1 MQLTAPLFL
10 FLFLPASLALFFLTP
25 RRWRTVTLTVISL
38 AWLTLVNLNSPWGLL
53 HIALTVLFALTLSRF
68 VPKKPRLAAVGALPL
83 FLSLLASRLL
93 AALCS
98 SYSYPTGLLFITLSA
113 ISLLFDRARGD
124 VKQNDSTL
132 RALCYLLFFPTATLG
147 PAVRYKHF
155 LVLLR
160 KSAPS
165 TTRFCEGIRLFMLG
179 FIKRIAV
186 AAVFHRALGTILD
199 KAEGMPL
206 VALPAALLLAFLW
219 LYFFVSGCADMAR
232 GISAMYGLRLPR
244 DRANLLRATTPHG
257 MLYALFFSL
266 HRHLEDYLLTPLS
279 RRVDGKRGRVLTAL
293 LTPTLLLLLLAPSPT
308 SWIVAL
314 PIFATAAF
322 SALKGEPR
330 GKQHP
335 LLSILFFLAS
345 AFFCSLLSLAAMG
358 DPRRL
363 LALLRAMLGGEAARF
378 YSFYFILPDL
388 QYILLVAVLFLL
400 ITLLLQLYRR
410 YANRLGANTCFYISL
425 FVTALL
431 LAAFLL
437 ALLYFM
443 PQFPQYALS
452 PFGL

>member
-10 FLFLPASLALFFLTP
+10 FLFLPLSLALFFLTP
-25 RRWRTVTLTVISL
+25 QRWRTVTLTVISL
-38 AWLTLVNLNSPWGLL
+38 AWLTLVNFNTPWGLL

-68 VPKKPRLAAVGALPL
+68 VPKKPHFAPVGGLLL
-83 FLSLLASRLL
+83 FLSLLASHPL

-113 ISLLFDRARGD
+113 ISLLLDRARGD
-124 VKQNDSTL
+124 VKQGDSVL

-186 AAVFHRALGTILD
+186 AAVFHRALGTIL
-199 KAEGMPL
+199 AEAEAMPL
-206 VALPAALLLAFLW
+206 VALPTALILSFLW

-257 MLYALFFSL
+257 MLYALFFSV
-266 HRHLEDYLLTPLS
+266 HRYLEDYLLTPLS

-293 LTPTLLLLLLAPSPT
+293 LTPTLLLLLLAPAPAA
-308 SWIVAL
+308 WLMAL
-314 PIFATAAF
+314 PLFATAVF
-322 SALKGEPR
+322 SACRDEPR
-330 GKQHP
+330 GKLHP
-335 LLSILFFLAS
+335 ARSVLFFLAS

-363 LALLRAMLGGEAARF
+363 LALLRAVLDGEAARF
-378 YSFYFILPDL
+378 YSFYFIVPDL

-410 YANRLGANTCFYISL
+410 YASRLGADTCFYISL

-431 LAAFLL
+431 FAAFLL
-437 ALLYFM
+437 TLLYFM
-443 PQFPQYALS
+443 PQFPQYARSL
-452 PFGL
+452 FWL